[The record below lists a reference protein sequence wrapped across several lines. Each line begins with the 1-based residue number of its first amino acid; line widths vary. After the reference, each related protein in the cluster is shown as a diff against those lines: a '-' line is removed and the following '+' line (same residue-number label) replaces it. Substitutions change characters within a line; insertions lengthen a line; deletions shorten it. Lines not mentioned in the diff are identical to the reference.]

1 MKNDNSTGHNNPDL
15 ENTNSTNISSNPVT
29 SSSSSVQRS
38 NCPYGSD
45 CNRKNPMHFQ
55 SEAHPGDLD
64 YREEPQQN
72 SNFFFLHKTK
82 GARKFLKSPSIQ
94 AKKNRKINFLK

>member
-1 MKNDNSTGHNNPDL
+1 MKNENSAGHNNPDL
-15 ENTNSTNISSNPVT
+15 ENKTISSNPT
-29 SSSSSVQRS
+29 TSSVQRS

-72 SNFFFLHKTK
+72 SNFDLLSPQNRRGQKIFK
-82 GARKFLKSPSIQ
+82 KSNPSLP
-94 AKKNRKINFLK
+94 KK

>member
-1 MKNDNSTGHNNPDL
+1 MKNENSAGHNNPDL
-15 ENTNSTNISSNPVT
+15 ENTNSTNISSNPAT

-72 SNFFFLHKTK
+72 SNFDLLSPQNRWGQKIFK
-82 GARKFLKSPSIQ
+82 KSNPSLP
-94 AKKNRKINFLK
+94 KK